1 MGMAEEDGVEEEETH
16 LGKANPESAVVK
28 LFLAVVGLEDVL
40 LHLVH
45 RPLGLQLCYHRFSA
59 REGKLRKR
67 RKKRKSEEE
76 NYLVQRPQ
84 KNKKARL
91 SPTRARISTRLLH
104 FNILLYSVTSQIS
117 EPNQGRWHPQP

>member
-67 RKKRKSEEE
+67 KEKKGKVKKKLFSSKF
-76 NYLVQRPQ
+76 P

-91 SPTRARISTRLLH
+91 CPPPHTGARM
-104 FNILLYSVTSQIS
+104 
-117 EPNQGRWHPQP
+117 